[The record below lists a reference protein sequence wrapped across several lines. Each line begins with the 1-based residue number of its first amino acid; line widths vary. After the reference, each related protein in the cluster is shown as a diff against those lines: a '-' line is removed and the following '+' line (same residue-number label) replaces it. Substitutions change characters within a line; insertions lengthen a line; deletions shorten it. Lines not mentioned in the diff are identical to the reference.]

1 MLESFFFAKNIDE
14 HVTTVIGFSD
24 ACDCLIGNYNVAR
37 YMTFSVN
44 TLKKTNKKQLYDD
57 GLMIKGA
64 HYGDLMK
71 KLQEYIE
78 PIHHDFLSTTRF

>member
-1 MLESFFFAKNIDE
+1 MLESCFAKNIDE
-14 HVTTVIGFSD
+14 HVKTIIGFSD
-24 ACDCLIGNYNVAR
+24 ACDCLIRNYNVAR

-44 TLKKTNKKQLYDD
+44 TLKKKQLYDD

-64 HYGDLMK
+64 QYGDLMK
-71 KLQEYIE
+71 KLLEYTQ

>member
-1 MLESFFFAKNIDE
+1 MKERGSEDVSLCLNLFFFAKNIDE

-44 TLKKTNKKQLYDD
+44 TLKKNKQKNNC
-57 GLMIKGA
+57 M
-64 HYGDLMK
+64 M
-71 KLQEYIE
+71 
-78 PIHHDFLSTTRF
+78 TV